1 MKRLTVLSVGLLA
14 ASFSFGQIITLQ
26 AGKSFSS
33 LNWNAGLPTIDKTNK
48 TLVGYSYFVGVDYLD
63 KTYFNLSS
71 NFGIIKK
78 GGQATKTVVDASGIR
93 LYDESISSALD
104 FVSFNTTFVVKY
116 SFYRLIPFLSVGPR
130 FDYLMNDYGEYN
142 KSNYGLILGGGL
154 KYKFRQMLLGIRAD
168 YYLNFNDMADL
179 SVEQTNLGKSLN
191 CKTIA
196 VNMTIGYR
204 IK

>member
-1 MKRLTVLSVGLLA
+1 MKRLTILSISLLV

-33 LNWNAGLPTIDKTNK
+33 LNWDAGLSTIDKTNK

-63 KTYFNLSS
+63 RKYFNLSC

-78 GGQATKTVVDASGIR
+78 GGQITKTVVTASGMQ
-93 LYDESISSALD
+93 LYDESFSSTLD
-104 FVSFNTTFVVKY
+104 FISINTTFVLKY
-116 SFYRLIPFLSVGPR
+116 SFYHLIPFLSAGPR
-130 FDYLMNDYGEYN
+130 FDYLLNDYGEYN

-154 KYKFRQMLLGIRAD
+154 KYEFRQMLLGIRAD
-168 YYLNFNDMADL
+168 YYLNFNDMANL
-179 SVEQTNLGKSLN
+179 SALQTNMGKSLN

-196 VNMTIGYR
+196 VNMTVGYR

>member
-1 MKRLTVLSVGLLA
+1 MKRLTVLSIGLLVV
-14 ASFSFGQIITLQ
+14 SFSFGQIITLQ

-33 LNWNAGLPTIDKTNK
+33 LDWDIGLSAIDKTNK

-78 GGQATKTVVDASGIR
+78 GGRVTKTVVNASGSR

-104 FVSFNTTFVVKY
+104 FVSFNTSLILKY
-116 SFYRLIPFLSVGPR
+116 SFYHLIPFLSVGPR

-154 KYKFRQMLLGIRAD
+154 KYELQKMLLGVRAD
-168 YYLNFNDMADL
+168 YYLNFNDIADL
-179 SVEQTNLGKSLN
+179 SAGSTNMGKSLN

-196 VNMTIGYR
+196 VNLTIGYR